1 MRVTAHD
8 GLWRLGPAVP
18 APPAVAV
25 LEISGAV
32 LAWTVDDPAAPVQ
45 ITFTDI
51 AAADWLW
58 RVVGVAGHVALVDAL
73 GVAPAGPHDWV
84 EVPGPTWDLGALAS
98 LRRLA
103 VGHWLR
109 RWWPA
114 SVRDAIADL
123 DAAVLDAEIAVLT
136 AAAEQYFAQDTLD
149 SDVDALL
156 RPHRDSLA
164 AQLHSGD
171 PRVAELVARCADPAD
186 WDLDDAVSADP
197 RRDDYA
203 LAAGGDERVSASAI
217 AGGASSVS
225 WSSVPPAT
233 FDAAEDTVD
242 WSVRTEADGRVVF
255 TVRAVVSA
263 SAAGVAVRL
272 RSGPITADGV
282 LAADGTAT
290 VALSLSE
297 SAAWDHDW
305 SAASVIVGAGAGE
318 DRAARDRLRAFARS
332 RLQGTTD
339 AFLAEVLAAESDY

>member
-1 MRVTAHD
+1 M
-8 GLWRLGPAVP
+8 
-18 APPAVAV
+18 
-25 LEISGAV
+25 
-32 LAWTVDDPAAPVQ
+32 
-45 ITFTDI
+45 
-51 AAADWLW
+51 
-58 RVVGVAGHVALVDAL
+58 
-73 GVAPAGPHDWV
+73 
-84 EVPGPTWDLGALAS
+84 
-98 LRRLA
+98 
-103 VGHWLR
+103 
-109 RWWPA
+109 
-114 SVRDAIADL
+114 RDAIADL

-171 PRVAELVARCADPAD
+171 PRVAELVARCADLAD

-263 SAAGVAVRL
+263 GFWSMAQFSAL
-272 RSGPITADGV
+272 
-282 LAADGTAT
+282 
-290 VALSLSE
+290 
-297 SAAWDHDW
+297 
-305 SAASVIVGAGAGE
+305 
-318 DRAARDRLRAFARS
+318 
-332 RLQGTTD
+332 
-339 AFLAEVLAAESDY
+339 